1 MIILI
6 FMVSLYR
13 DLSFIN
19 NFYKI
24 YRVKVV
30 FKIARV
36 IKTNDNIIFM
46 CTYSILKAISMQLL
60 NYIQQGSGPHIILI
74 HGLFG
79 SLENLNMIAKALRE
93 NYTVTSVDVRNH
105 GNSFHENSM
114 SYKELTQD
122 IMNIM
127 QHLSIDTAHFLGHS
141 MGGKIAMSCALAFP
155 EKINKLIIADISPI
169 EYPAHHTH
177 IINGLK
183 SLDLSI
189 ANNRKDVDIQ
199 LSQYVEEVGVRQFLL
214 RNLYTI
220 NNTLAFRCNVN
231 FIGNC
236 YEQIMVGLENTVSF
250 DGDTLFIK
258 GEKSNYI
265 LPEHKAHIAQLF
277 SRSKAK
283 IIQGAGHWLH
293 AEKTSM
299 FNKIVQ
305 NFLK

>member
-127 QHLSIDTAHFLGHS
+127 QHLSIDTAHF
-141 MGGKIAMSCALAFP
+141 
-155 EKINKLIIADISPI
+155 
-169 EYPAHHTH
+169 
-177 IINGLK
+177 
-183 SLDLSI
+183 
-189 ANNRKDVDIQ
+189 
-199 LSQYVEEVGVRQFLL
+199 
-214 RNLYTI
+214 
-220 NNTLAFRCNVN
+220 
-231 FIGNC
+231 
-236 YEQIMVGLENTVSF
+236 
-250 DGDTLFIK
+250 
-258 GEKSNYI
+258 
-265 LPEHKAHIAQLF
+265 
-277 SRSKAK
+277 
-283 IIQGAGHWLH
+283 
-293 AEKTSM
+293 
-299 FNKIVQ
+299 
-305 NFLK
+305 

>member
-1 MIILI
+1 
-6 FMVSLYR
+6 
-13 DLSFIN
+13 
-19 NFYKI
+19 
-24 YRVKVV
+24 
-30 FKIARV
+30 
-36 IKTNDNIIFM
+36 
-46 CTYSILKAISMQLL
+46 
-60 NYIQQGSGPHIILI
+60 
-74 HGLFG
+74 
-79 SLENLNMIAKALRE
+79 
-93 NYTVTSVDVRNH
+93 
-105 GNSFHENSM
+105 
-114 SYKELTQD
+114 
-122 IMNIM
+122 
-127 QHLSIDTAHFLGHS
+127 